1 MDHHGRLTAQEVLT
15 LPECRNCGGHVSPDW
30 LRVFF
35 PDEVEEPNVCP
46 ACPGYSARQVFRGEQ
61 L

>member
-1 MDHHGRLTAQEVLT
+1 VLT